1 VSAGGAVELVCERRG
16 GRSVVAR
23 AHNAGLARTSRL
35 PHTMDGA
42 AHVMLATLGPGVLR
56 GDRFVTTGRLGPDAA
71 LVVRAQMATPLFPGA
86 AARLEARWEVA
97 TGAMLCVLGA
107 PLVPLPGC
115 NVEATL
121 TLDVAGSGLAIA
133 AETLVVGQGATLR
146 GRTLGSIDGTVVLRD
161 VVELRPTATQADAIG
176 TVYAVAADDALRT
189 RLTTAAWAVL
199 AQAGEVRGGVGGCT
213 GAVVVRIAGG
223 AFAVGAA
230 TALVAECWRGLR
242 FSAVRP

>member
-1 VSAGGAVELVCERRG
+1 
-16 GRSVVAR
+16 
-23 AHNAGLARTSRL
+23 
-35 PHTMDGA
+35 
-42 AHVMLATLGPGVLR
+42 
-56 GDRFVTTGRLGPDAA
+56 
-71 LVVRAQMATPLFPGA
+71 
-86 AARLEARWEVA
+86 
-97 TGAMLCVLGA
+97 
-107 PLVPLPGC
+107 
-115 NVEATL
+115 
-121 TLDVAGSGLAIA
+121 
-133 AETLVVGQGATLR
+133 
-146 GRTLGSIDGTVVLRD
+146 VVLRD